1 MVYHYPIGFIPYPF
15 RPVNLLNYW
24 DPSTEYTAPVRYIL
38 NSTSGL
44 GKQCMSKAEVDFKS
58 MNRLLWEE
66 HVNWTRMTIISIVNN
81 LPDLQYVQERLL
93 RNATD
98 MGNCLRPFYG
108 DQIADRYAELIKEH
122 LVLAAELVTAA
133 VKGDTKTAAEK
144 EKEWYRNA
152 DDIALFLSSI
162 NPYLDKEEIRQ
173 MFYSH
178 LALTKF
184 EAVSMIEKKYKE
196 DVAIFDEI
204 EAQALGMADAIADGI
219 IKQFP
224 SMFGLCYPR

>member
-1 MVYHYPIGFIPYPF
+1 
-15 RPVNLLNYW
+15 
-24 DPSTEYTAPVRYIL
+24 
-38 NSTSGL
+38 
-44 GKQCMSKAEVDFKS
+44 
-58 MNRLLWEE
+58 
-66 HVNWTRMTIISIVNN
+66 MTIISIVNN

-162 NPYLDKEEIRQ
+162 NPYLDKEEMRQ
-173 MFYSH
+173 MFYTH

-196 DVAIFDEI
+196 DVAVFDEI
-204 EAQALGMADAIADGI
+204 EAQALGMADTIADGI

-224 SMFGLCYPR
+224 SMFGLCYPC